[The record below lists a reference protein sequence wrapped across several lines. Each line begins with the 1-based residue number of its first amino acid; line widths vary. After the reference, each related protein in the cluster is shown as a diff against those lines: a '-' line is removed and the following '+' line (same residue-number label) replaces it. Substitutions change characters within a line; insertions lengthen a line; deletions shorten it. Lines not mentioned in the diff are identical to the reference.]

1 MLSTHNSTSSIQR
14 RRQLHRRQNSLEVPM
29 INTHMSASSRQRP
42 NGHRRGLSIDQGMTL
57 LSRQEVSMPTNQQR
71 PSSQHSVQETQQHR
85 PYQPGLYP
93 MDPNQQHF
101 FRPAFMEQDVASAE
115 QAKQAIL
122 NLEQHIQT
130 VYRTYGYVPQT
141 PITQSQPQMPT
152 TPIIVATRPTTPC
165 SNYQQS
171 MSGHSEGPLLDVSP
185 MPNSVAVSPMHQAMS
200 PMPVQYAN
208 VPVVQVQ
215 EPFQDNQ
222 SCYQESFAGDYACTP
237 SYTSSLAD
245 PSSPM
250 RSPMDGKF
258 NPLPTVYEALSPA
271 PSHATYAHDSM
282 MLSGEAT
289 PSMSYYTDSPH
300 RSAMS
305 PREAMLQ
312 TLDIDASIEDTGIS
326 PQDVQRFIS
335 PQDHCDGKWTC
346 LFDGCNK
353 KFGRKENIRAHV
365 QTHLGDRQF
374 KCNHCGKCFVRQH
387 DLKRHAKIHSGDKP
401 HKCPCGNGFA
411 RQDALTRHRQRGVCD
426 GALPGYERSQARR
439 GRPRKNP
446 YDISERLEKAAHQ
459 REMNARRNSEF
470 TYASSSA
477 SEASYPNTP
486 AANVGDDYDDED
498 FANYQQEGKYA
509 EEISRYTP
517 PTSPFS
523 TGNVSPKKEYKYTI
537 DLSALPTA
545 DVKVLP
551 SSPPQLPHSPPPSS
565 QCPSAPFGSSDNT
578 FNFNTIDCKPII
590 IEEDECL
597 SPAATSSTHSVD
609 EKDDFS
615 PNATHDVESAFMGSE
630 DMLEFNPSMYGGPG
644 DALFNASLDAWL
656 ESH

>member
-57 LSRQEVSMPTNQQR
+57 LSRQE
-71 PSSQHSVQETQQHR
+71 HSVQETQQHR

-101 FRPAFMEQDVASAE
+101 FRPAFMEQDIASAE

-289 PSMSYYTDSPH
+289 PNMSYYTDSPH

-486 AANVGDDYDDED
+486 VANVGDDYDDED

-523 TGNVSPKKEYKYTI
+523 TENVSPKKEYKYTI

-545 DVKVLP
+545 DVKP
-551 SSPPQLPHSPPPSS
+551 SPSS

-578 FNFNTIDCKPII
+578 FNFNTVDCKPII

-597 SPAATSSTHSVD
+597 SPAATSSSHSVD

>member
-1 MLSTHNSTSSIQR
+1 M
-14 RRQLHRRQNSLEVPM
+14 
-29 INTHMSASSRQRP
+29 P
-42 NGHRRGLSIDQGMTL
+42 N
-57 LSRQEVSMPTNQQR
+57 
-71 PSSQHSVQETQQHR
+71 
-85 PYQPGLYP
+85 
-93 MDPNQQHF
+93 
-101 FRPAFMEQDVASAE
+101 
-115 QAKQAIL
+115 
-122 NLEQHIQT
+122 
-130 VYRTYGYVPQT
+130 
-141 PITQSQPQMPT
+141 

-171 MSGHSEGPLLDVSP
+171 MSGHPEGPLLDVSP
-185 MPNSVAVSPMHQAMS
+185 MPNSVAVSPMHPGIS

-215 EPFQDNQ
+215 EPYQDN
-222 SCYQESFAGDYACTP
+222 SSVYAESFAGDYSCTP
-237 SYTSSLAD
+237 SYTSSMVD

-258 NPLPTVYEALSPA
+258 NPMPTVYEALSPA
-271 PSHATYAHDSM
+271 HSHATYAHDSM
-282 MLSGEAT
+282 MLPSEAA
-289 PSMSYYTDSPH
+289 SNMSYYTDSPQ
-300 RSAMS
+300 RSAVS

-326 PQDVQRFIS
+326 PQEVQRYIS

-426 GALPGYERSQARR
+426 GALPGFERSQVRR
-439 GRPRKNP
+439 GRPRKNT
-446 YDISERLEKAAHQ
+446 YDISERLERAAHQ
-459 REMNARRNSEF
+459 REINARRNSEF
-470 TYASSSA
+470 TAYASSSA
-477 SEASYPNTP
+477 SEASYPSTP
-486 AANVGDDYDDED
+486 AANVNDEFETED
-498 FANYQQEGKYA
+498 FATYQQQDGKYPVA
-509 EEISRYTP
+509 ELSHYTP

-523 TGNVSPKKEYKYTI
+523 TGNTSPKKEYKYTAA
-537 DLSALPTA
+537 DLSSLPQVDIKA
-545 DVKVLP
+545 

-565 QCPSAPFGSSDNT
+565 QCPSQPFGSSENT
-578 FNFNTIDCKPII
+578 FSFSSVDCKPII

-597 SPAATSSTHSVD
+597 SPAATSSSHGVD

-615 PNATHDVESAFMGSE
+615 PNATHAAESAFMGSE

-644 DALFNASLDAWL
+644 DSLFNASLDAWL

>member
-1 MLSTHNSTSSIQR
+1 
-14 RRQLHRRQNSLEVPM
+14 
-29 INTHMSASSRQRP
+29 
-42 NGHRRGLSIDQGMTL
+42 
-57 LSRQEVSMPTNQQR
+57 MPTNQQR

-101 FRPAFMEQDVASAE
+101 FRPAFMEQDIASAE

-289 PSMSYYTDSPH
+289 PNMSYYTDSPH

-426 GALPGYERSQARR
+426 GALPGYERSQA
-439 GRPRKNP
+439 
-446 YDISERLEKAAHQ
+446 
-459 REMNARRNSEF
+459 
-470 TYASSSA
+470 
-477 SEASYPNTP
+477 
-486 AANVGDDYDDED
+486 
-498 FANYQQEGKYA
+498 
-509 EEISRYTP
+509 
-517 PTSPFS
+517 
-523 TGNVSPKKEYKYTI
+523 
-537 DLSALPTA
+537 LSLI
-545 DVKVLP
+545 
-551 SSPPQLPHSPPPSS
+551 H
-565 QCPSAPFGSSDNT
+565 
-578 FNFNTIDCKPII
+578 I
-590 IEEDECL
+590 
-597 SPAATSSTHSVD
+597 
-609 EKDDFS
+609 
-615 PNATHDVESAFMGSE
+615 
-630 DMLEFNPSMYGGPG
+630 
-644 DALFNASLDAWL
+644 
-656 ESH
+656 

>member
-1 MLSTHNSTSSIQR
+1 MLSTHNQTSSVQR

-29 INTHMSASSRQRP
+29 INTHMSTSSRQRP
-42 NGHRRGLSIDQGMTL
+42 TGHRRGLSIDQGMTL
-57 LSRQEVSMPTNQQR
+57 LSRQE
-71 PSSQHSVQETQQHR
+71 HSVQETQQHR

-101 FRPAFMEQDVASAE
+101 FRPAFVEQDISSAE

-141 PITQSQPQMPT
+141 PLSQTQPQMPT

-171 MSGHSEGPLLDVSP
+171 MSGHPEGPLLDVSP
-185 MPNSVAVSPMHQAMS
+185 MPNSIAVSPMHQVMS
-200 PMPVQYAN
+200 QMPVQYAN

-215 EPFQDNQ
+215 EPFQDTQ
-222 SCYQESFAGDYACTP
+222 SLYQESFAGDYACTP
-237 SYTSSLAD
+237 SYTSSMAD

-250 RSPMDGKF
+250 RSPMDSKF
-258 NPLPTVYEALSPA
+258 NPMPTVYEALSPA
-271 PSHATYAHDSM
+271 PSHNTYAHDSM

-289 PSMSYYTDSPH
+289 PNMGYYTDSPH
-300 RSAMS
+300 RSAVS

-312 TLDIDASIEDTGIS
+312 NLDIDATIEDTGIS
-326 PQDVQRFIS
+326 AQDVQRFIS

-374 KCNHCGKCFVRQH
+374 RCNHCGKCFVRQH

-439 GRPRKNP
+439 GRPRKTP
-446 YDISERLEKAAHQ
+446 FDISERLERAAHQ
-459 REMNARRNSEF
+459 REMNARRNSEY
-470 TYASSSA
+470 TAYASSSA
-477 SEASYPNTP
+477 SEASYPSTP
-486 AANVGDDYDDED
+486 AANVNDDFDDED
-498 FANYQQEGKYA
+498 FSNYQQQQQQQEGKYSV
-509 EEISRYTP
+509 EELSRYTP

-523 TGNVSPKKEYKYTI
+523 VGNTSPKKEYKYTAI
-537 DLSALPTA
+537 DIHSLPA
-545 DVKVLP
+545 MDVKIMP

-565 QCPSAPFGSSDNT
+565 QCPSQPFGSSNNT
-578 FNFNTIDCKPII
+578 FSFSSIDCKPII
-590 IEEDECL
+590 IEEEEEEEEGL
-597 SPAATSSTHSVD
+597 SPAASSSSQSVD
-609 EKDDFS
+609 EKDNFS
-615 PNATHDVESAFMGSE
+615 PNATHAAESAFMGSE

>member
-1 MLSTHNSTSSIQR
+1 
-14 RRQLHRRQNSLEVPM
+14 
-29 INTHMSASSRQRP
+29 MSASSRQRP
-42 NGHRRGLSIDQGMTL
+42 SGHRRGLSIDQGMTL
-57 LSRQEVSMPTNQQR
+57 LSRQE
-71 PSSQHSVQETQQHR
+71 
-85 PYQPGLYP
+85 PGLYH

-101 FRPAFMEQDVASAE
+101 FRPAFMEQDIASAE

-141 PITQSQPQMPT
+141 PLSQSQPQMPT

-165 SNYQQS
+165 SNYQQP
-171 MSGHSEGPLLDVSP
+171 MSGHPEGPLLDVSP
-185 MPNSVAVSPMHQAMS
+185 MPNSVAVSPMHPGMS
-200 PMPVQYAN
+200 PMPIQYAN

-215 EPFQDNQ
+215 EPYQDQ
-222 SCYQESFAGDYACTP
+222 HSVYAESFAGDYACTP
-237 SYTSSLAD
+237 SYTSSMAD

-250 RSPMDGKF
+250 RSPMDAKF

-271 PSHATYAHDSM
+271 ASHATYAHDSM

-289 PSMSYYTDSPH
+289 SNMSYYTDSPQ
-300 RSAMS
+300 RSAVS

-326 PQDVQRFIS
+326 PQDVQQYIS

-346 LFDGCNK
+346 LFDGCGK

-426 GALPGYERSQARR
+426 GALPGFERSQVRR
-439 GRPRKNP
+439 GRPKKHH
-446 YDISERLEKAAHQ
+446 YDISERLERAAHQ
-459 REMNARRNSEF
+459 REINSRRNSEF
-470 TYASSSA
+470 TAYASSSA

-486 AANVGDDYDDED
+486 AANINDDFDDDD
-498 FANYQQEGKYA
+498 FANYQQQDGKYSK
-509 EEISRYTP
+509 EYRYTAA
-517 PTSPFS
+517 
-523 TGNVSPKKEYKYTI
+523 
-537 DLSALPTA
+537 DLSSLPTT
-545 DVKVLP
+545 DVKVAP
-551 SSPPQLPHSPPPSS
+551 QPQLPHSPPPSS
-565 QCPSAPFGSSDNT
+565 QCPSQPFGSSDNT
-578 FNFNTIDCKPII
+578 FSFSSVDCKPII
-590 IEEDECL
+590 IEENECL
-597 SPAATSSTHSVD
+597 SPAATSSVHSID

-615 PNATHDVESAFMGSE
+615 PNATHAVESAFMGSE

-644 DALFNASLDAWL
+644 DSLFNASLDAWL